1 MAAAASSSKFN
12 VPKRRA
18 AAAATCSYLPKELW
32 ERIFKFLN
40 DNGDNNMFNNIDE
53 YGMLASNL
61 SAVSLRDS
69 FKSLSVV
76 SKQFLSITN
85 SLRFSVSIS
94 DGTIPLLHRLFERF
108 PNIRSIDITLSVE
121 SDLNALLTKISTFPL
136 DLKSLTLYH
145 PITVPAD
152 GLRAFSKEMKNLT
165 SLTCYRIAFDID
177 KNDLFF
183 IADCFP
189 LLEELIL
196 TDLDYHTYSV
206 LDGDE
211 DTRFAYDDNQLLEL
225 PKLRKIALSR
235 NFIGCQSINYLCR
248 NCGLLQ
254 DVKVIK
260 FSPRYQMTVIGRC
273 LS

>member
-40 DNGDNNMFNNIDE
+40 DDGDNMFNNIDE

-61 SAVSLRDS
+61 SAVSLRDN

-76 SKQFLSITN
+76 SKQLLSVTN

-94 DGTIPLLHRLFERF
+94 DGTIPFLHRLFERF
-108 PNIRSIDITLSVE
+108 PNITSVDITLSVE
-121 SDLNALLTKISTFPL
+121 SDLDALLTKISTLPL

-145 PITVPAD
+145 PIAVPEE

-165 SLTCYRIAFDID
+165 SLTCYRIAFDIN
-177 KNDLFF
+177 KNHLFF
-183 IADCFP
+183 IAKCFP

-196 TDLDYHTYSV
+196 TDLDYHTYFV

-211 DTRFAYDDNQLLEL
+211 DTRFAHEY
-225 PKLRKIALSR
+225 
-235 NFIGCQSINYLCR
+235 IGS
-248 NCGLLQ
+248 
-254 DVKVIK
+254 
-260 FSPRYQMTVIGRC
+260 YQ
-273 LS
+273 